1 MKKSIA
7 WLLTVCMLFSATACK
22 SDDSEETQ
30 ARTEAPS
37 AAVTEPPR
45 DLAVPHKGPS
55 STEAA
60 AAPTGELVI
69 ALNAAIDGETSLSA
83 ETGTALTAQAL
94 IPEGMALD
102 YWCLNGEPQADA
114 REDSFSF
121 TTEGQ
126 TVVEAVL
133 RPELTVTAVNANM
146 QFLNQNKS
154 RSGQEFTEFVFED
167 DYVNPVTGEN
177 IPGGTVSVYVRAKV
191 PQGMNIEYWLI
202 NGVPYY
208 FNSYV
213 SGFRVMDLK
222 ESTVFEPVFYGVQPQ
237 TVRPADPVDPPP
249 SETPV
254 TYYTVTCANSAF
266 SGGGVSGSSGKV
278 PAGTVI
284 TVWSTVGE
292 AVDWTGNYKADF
304 WNGAPSSFSYT
315 VNSDCYFK
323 AWAVIN

>member
-1 MKKSIA
+1 MKKTIA
-7 WLLTVCMLFSATACK
+7 WLLTVCMLFSVTACR

-30 ARTEAPS
+30 ARTEAP
-37 AAVTEPPR
+37 AVTEPDR
-45 DLAVPHKGPS
+45 EMATPHKGPS
-55 STEAA
+55 TTEAA
-60 AAPTGELVI
+60 AAPVGDPVI
-69 ALNAAIDGETSLSA
+69 ALNASVNGETSLSVEA
-83 ETGTALTAQAL
+83 GTELTAQAI
-94 IPEGMALD
+94 IPEGMAVDAWL
-102 YWCLNGEPQADA
+102 LNGQPQDA
-114 REDSFSF
+114 AGDSFTF
-121 TTEGQ
+121 TPEGQ
-126 TVVEAVL
+126 TVVEALL
-133 RPELTVTAVNANM
+133 RPELTVTAVHANL
-146 QFLNQNKS
+146 QFLDRNHS
-154 RSGQEFTEFVFED
+154 RSGQEFKEFVFED
-167 DYVNPVTGEN
+167 DYVNPVTGEDV
-177 IPGGTVSVYVRAKV
+177 PGGSVSVYVRAEI

-222 ESTVFEPVFYGVQPQ
+222 ESTVFEPVVYGVQPQ
-237 TVRPADPVDPPP
+237 TARPADPVDPPP

-266 SGGGVSGSSGKV
+266 SGGGVSGSSGRV

-323 AWAVIN
+323 AWPVVN